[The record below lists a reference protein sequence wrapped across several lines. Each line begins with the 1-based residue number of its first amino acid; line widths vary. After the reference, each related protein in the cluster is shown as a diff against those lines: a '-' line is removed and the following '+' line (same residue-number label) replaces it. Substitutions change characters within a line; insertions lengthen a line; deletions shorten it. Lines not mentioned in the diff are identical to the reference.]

1 MIISPP
7 FLPTAGAVDAA
18 SSGYDVLDPMMDLVD
33 KFELAHGIYPIAF
46 DRRWHTGVHLMPDTQ
61 NERVRAIADG
71 EVVAYRVCQ
80 KAIDGGEGA
89 LDSNAGFVLL
99 KHSTET
105 GEGRSITFYSL
116 YMHLLDLD
124 SYTALGIQVESL
136 PEFLRTPT
144 SCEGQAGASKRVYR
158 KDVLGLAGACH
169 GMHQVHFEIFMLPAD
184 FTAYFGGTQ
193 LDNKQPATPPSTD
206 YWGHTY
212 FIIPAGQSFLG
223 SPTGTEN
230 GKLKGIAFD
239 ALQSGSNQNTLH
251 VETYFQKG
259 SRYTNTWSV
268 AQDGTRTLLTPQPVK
283 EDGYEYDMY
292 KRATALYGRCPSD
305 GYELLRFGRIL
316 SDNPTLQDGGAST
329 PVGVAPGVS
338 GNSHPMAQA
347 NPRTTWL
354 RITYEQGKEGYLDV
368 NDSGIVK
375 LSDADFPFFTGW
387 TKISEQNTP
396 YKDDGMCDVEALQKI
411 VNNALPPVVN
421 GKDNEYQD
429 EDALCNYILGN
440 DSVRQMLK
448 GFICEA
454 PSEWDS
460 AHNDTRY
467 GKLNEPDGFYGKQK
481 DTNPSGYSDFLT
493 LLKKFQF
500 WDKTGLPDGKLW
512 FFHPLQF
519 IRHFRRCGW
528 LSADEFSM
536 TFPRYLFYSESGNP
550 RTAITTEN
558 HIYTITKAEARAR
571 VLGHVVSLNKCTR
584 KYLGSDRLRI
594 SVFLAQVLL
603 ETAQWRNPG
612 GTRRLMHEWGFG
624 QYSSANPAT
633 QYYTAF
639 YGRGIMQLTWAGN
652 YKDYGDYKKLPDHSG
667 AYIERLP
674 SVAAHPRITSTSQ
687 HYTLNPNDNGQL
699 MTWAPRFDPDIVAED
714 HDLACDSGGF
724 YWVSKPFSQG
734 ININRVVDR
743 GYSPENVGFV
753 NRLVNGGFNGYYE
766 RHAYSLYIL
775 GELTD
780 FIQLD
785 ILQMIAPPHPKN
797 QVRADLHRPE

>member
-7 FLPTAGAVDAA
+7 FLPAAGAASVSADAI
-18 SSGYDVLDPMMDLVD
+18 DPMMDAVD
-33 KFELAHGIYPIAF
+33 QFELAHGIYPIAF

-80 KAIDGGEGA
+80 KAIDGGEGV

-105 GEGRSITFYSL
+105 GDGRSITFYSL

-124 SYTALGIQVESL
+124 SYTGLGVQVNSL

-144 SCEGQAGASKRVYR
+144 SDEGQSGGGKKVYR

-169 GMHQVHFEIFMLPAD
+169 GMRHLHLEIFMLPGD
-184 FTAYFGGTQ
+184 FTGYVNSTQ
-193 LDNKQPATPPSTD
+193 LDNKKPTTPTSTD
-206 YWGHTY
+206 YWGHSY
-212 FIIPAGQSFLG
+212 FIIPAGQQFQDYPPG
-223 SPTGTEN
+223 VDN

-239 ALQSGSNQNTLH
+239 KLQDGSNQNPLH
-251 VETYFQKG
+251 VETYFHKG

-268 AQDGTRTLLTPQPVK
+268 EADGTRTLLTPQPVK
-283 EDGYEYDMY
+283 EAGYEYDLY
-292 KRATALYGRCPSD
+292 KRATALYPQCPSD

-316 SDNPTLQDGGAST
+316 SPNPTLQDGGINT
-329 PVGVAPGVS
+329 PPGFAPGVS
-338 GNSHPMAQA
+338 GNPHPISQPS
-347 NPRTTWL
+347 PRATWL
-354 RITYEQGKEGYLDV
+354 RVTYAQGQEGYIDI
-368 NDSGIVK
+368 NGSSIVK
-375 LSDADFPFFTGW
+375 LSDADFPFFAGW
-387 TKISEQNTP
+387 TKISDANTP
-396 YKDDGMCDVEALQKI
+396 YTDDGLCDVDELKKI
-411 VNNALPPVVN
+411 LGSVPQPVIN

-440 DSVRQMLK
+440 DSVRAMLK

-454 PSEWDS
+454 PTEWDS
-460 AHNDTRY
+460 AHNETRY
-467 GKLNEPDGFYGKQK
+467 AKLNDADGFYGKQK
-481 DTNPSGYSDFLT
+481 DTNPTGYSDFLT

-519 IRHFRRCGW
+519 IRHFRKCGW
-528 LSADEFSM
+528 LSTDEM
-536 TFPRYLFYSESGNP
+536 ALTFPRHLFYSESGNP
-550 RTAITTEN
+550 RTAITTAN
-558 HIYTITKAEARAR
+558 DIYTITKAEARAR
-571 VLGHVVSLNKCTR
+571 VLDYVAPLNRCTR
-584 KYLGSDRLRI
+584 KYLGPDQQRI
-594 SVFLAQVLL
+594 AIFLAQVLL
-603 ETAQWRNPG
+603 ETAQWRNLG

-633 QYYTAF
+633 QYYAAF

-652 YKDYGDYKKLPDHSG
+652 YKDYGEYKKLPDHSG
-667 AYIERLP
+667 PYVERLP
-674 SVAAHPRITSTSQ
+674 SAAAHPRITSTSQ
-687 HYTLNPNDNGQL
+687 HYSSNPNDNGQL

-743 GYSPENVGFV
+743 GHSAENVGFV

-766 RHAYSLYIL
+766 RHAYSMYIL

-780 FIQLD
+780 IIQSD
-785 ILQMIAPPHPKN
+785 VLQMIAPPHPKN
-797 QVRADLHRPE
+797 QVQADLHRPE